1 MTCSGCV
8 ICLLVASRSYRFKA
22 LTLLVEKARLLIRY
36 FIRSLSYHTSPIYVI
51 LLTNAIYNSPCEF
64 LLAGKKV

>member
-1 MTCSGCV
+1 MTCNGCV
-8 ICLLVASRSYRFKA
+8 ICLLVASRNYRFKA

-36 FIRSLSYHTSPIYVI
+36 FVRSLCYHTSLIYI
-51 LLTNAIYNSPCEF
+51 TLLTNAIYNSPCEF